1 MLCGSGENSVVYSL
15 LFISRLQMTLMSLQ
29 QQQLDD
35 LADWLTKMEDKI
47 QGQQQLG
54 SDLAQVKQQVEEH
67 KKLQE
72 ELDQQQKKV
81 DSLQNM
87 VVVVDD
93 TNTESGMR

>member
-1 MLCGSGENSVVYSL
+1 MSL
-15 LFISRLQMTLMSLQ
+15 MALQ

-35 LADWLTKMEDKI
+35 LAEWLTKMEEKI
-47 QGQQQLG
+47 RVQRKLG
-54 SDLAQVKQQVEEH
+54 SDLDQVKQQVEEH

-93 TNTESGMR
+93 SNTESGLLV